1 MTCFVPCRF
10 VNQITVRDAQT
21 AETWHFVCDQW
32 LTPDDTQGYFM
43 CRLTVTAVPKF
54 TYAFRVRSLQNM
66 RDQHTWMSIIKC
78 PPHSTFTR
86 MQRVSCAFA
95 FIMTSM
101 VVNIMFYGAG
111 TDVYQSLQIVL
122 EIEVDPVPLIIGTES
137 ALIAVPLNLLIVT
150 IFRKVTPRRSIFSLR
165 SGNEDICS
173 TVPFPAEDPRN
184 VEVVADDDSYT
195 SSSESTNSFSESYN
209 MYKRMVRRFAL
220 TVYDPP
226 PMAGGDAFNVNRS
239 NIAESTQEKSVEDR
253 PLTVEKSRM

>member
-1 MTCFVPCRF
+1 M
-10 VNQITVRDAQT
+10 RDAQT
-21 AETWHFVCDQW
+21 GETWHFVCDQW

-43 CRLTVTAVPKF
+43 CRLTVTEVPKF

-95 FIMTSM
+95 FIMMSM
-101 VVNIMFYGAG
+101 LVNIMFYGAG

-137 ALIAVPLNLLIVT
+137 ALIALPLNMLIVT
-150 IFRKVTPRRSIFSLR
+150 IFRKVTPRRGTFSIR
-165 SGNEDICS
+165 SGDEDICS
-173 TVPFPAEDPRN
+173 TVPFPDEDSSN
-184 VEVVADDDSYT
+184 VEVDDDSDT
-195 SSSESTNSFSESYN
+195 NNSESTNSFSESYSAD
-209 MYKRMVRRFAL
+209 KCLVRRFAL

-226 PMAGGDAFNVNRS
+226 HMAGGDAFNVNRS
-239 NIAESTQEKSVEDR
+239 NIAGSKKAKRVGGR
-253 PLTVEKSRM
+253 PLTGGSK

>member
-1 MTCFVPCRF
+1 MTCFVPCRY

-21 AETWHFVCDQW
+21 GETWHFVCDKW

-43 CRLTVTAVPKF
+43 CRLTVTEVPKF

-101 VVNIMFYGAG
+101 LVNIMFYGAG

-137 ALIAVPLNLLIVT
+137 ALLAVPLNLLIVT

-165 SGNEDICS
+165 SGDEDICS
-173 TVPFPAEDPRN
+173 MVPFPDEDPDN
-184 VEVVADDDSYT
+184 VEVAGDSDT
-195 SSSESTNSFSESYN
+195 STSESTTNSLSESYSAD
-209 MYKRMVRRFAL
+209 KCLVRRFAL
-220 TVYDPP
+220 TVNHPP

-239 NIAESTQEKSVEDR
+239 NVAGSTQAKPVADR
-253 PLTVEKSRM
+253 PLTGEKSRM